1 MSSTVLTL
9 FAYAQMESSG
19 AGVAHT
25 SLTLRTTSGMYG
37 GMVLVGRGAQGAG
50 MDASTCG
57 RRPRQQQ
64 REQSDWKV
72 MGTLEKWTAKPVL
85 KR

>member
-1 MSSTVLTL
+1 
-9 FAYAQMESSG
+9 
-19 AGVAHT
+19 
-25 SLTLRTTSGMYG
+25 
-37 GMVLVGRGAQGAG
+37 

-85 KR
+85 KRQEVHRVDSRVGWSRVEGRGSRVAGRGWAGLFDLGAGS